1 MNKRAVGS
9 GTEERAEEYLKA
21 QGYEP
26 FTRNYRCRAGEIDL
40 VLKDGEYLVFAEVKY
55 RRTEEYGRGEVHVDK
70 RKQRTIYRVAEQFL
84 YRFFP
89 DGNYPPCR
97 FDVVAIDGEKTVY
110 FPNAFEKA

>member
-55 RRTEEYGRGEVHVDK
+55 RRTDFYGLPEEAVDG
-70 RKQRTIYRVAEQFL
+70 RKQERIRRAAGWFL
-84 YRFFP
+84 REHRLSP
-89 DGNYPPCR
+89 ETPVR
-97 FDVVAIDGEKTVY
+97 FDVVAMDAYEIRLYKD
-110 FPNAFEKA
+110 AF